1 MVLLDVLL
9 VPSTRIE
16 LVKPAWK
23 AGTLPLRHDGELLTR
38 FLCDG
43 FAWLQTGLF
52 ENDLATLPHTSGQ
65 NRGHQK

>member
-1 MVLLDVLL
+1 MVLLDALL

-38 FLCDG
+38 FSCDG
-43 FAWLQTGLF
+43 FAWLRTAVF
-52 ENDLATLPHTSGQ
+52 ENSPATPPRTSGQ
-65 NRGHQK
+65 K